1 MNRKRW
7 LALLLFLLVVA
18 LVVVGLGRLTAPER
32 AKGRWQEV
40 TLLGQGEKVLLLEL
54 VGSIPTDKALED
66 FLSQVRQARE
76 DPGIKAVVLEVVSP
90 GGGVTETEAIHR
102 ALKSLARE
110 KPLVASLGTVAA
122 SGGYY
127 AATAAREIYTAPTTL
142 TGSIGVIATLPQVQ
156 GLLDK
161 LGVGVEVLKEG
172 KFKDMAS
179 GLRPLTPE
187 EKTLLQG
194 YMREAY
200 ELFVRRVAE
209 GRRMPL
215 EKAYRLADGRIYSG
229 KQALAL
235 GLADREGYR
244 DDAAQRA
251 AELAGLTGFRL
262 VRYKKPKGLLVELLG
277 DEPPFGFASETQA
290 LLQALAQTRF
300 RLEYRYLGG
309 GLW

>member
-7 LALLLFLLVVA
+7 LALILFLLVVLLA
-18 LVVVGLGRLTAPER
+18 VVGLGRLTAPER
-32 AKGRWQEV
+32 AKGRWQET
-40 TLLGQGEKVLLLEL
+40 TLFGQGERVLLLEL
-54 VGSIPTDKALED
+54 KGSIPTDKALED

-76 DPGIKAVVLEVVSP
+76 DPGIRAVVLHVDSP

-102 ALKSLARE
+102 ALKKLARE

-127 AATAAREIYTAPTTL
+127 AATAAREIYTAPTAL

-156 GLLDK
+156 GLLNK
-161 LGVGVEVLKEG
+161 LGVEVEVLKEG

-187 EKTLLQG
+187 ERAILQG

-209 GRRMPL
+209 GRGMPL
-215 EKAYRLADGRIYSG
+215 EKAHRLADGRIYSG
-229 KQALAL
+229 KQAVAL
-235 GLADREGYR
+235 GLADKEGYLE
-244 DDAAQRA
+244 DAAQRA
-251 AELAGLTGFRL
+251 AQLAGLESFRL
-262 VRYKKPKGLLVELLG
+262 IRYQKPKGLLGELLG
-277 DEPPFGFASETQA
+277 EEPPLGFASETRA
-290 LLQALAQTRF
+290 LLETLAQSRF